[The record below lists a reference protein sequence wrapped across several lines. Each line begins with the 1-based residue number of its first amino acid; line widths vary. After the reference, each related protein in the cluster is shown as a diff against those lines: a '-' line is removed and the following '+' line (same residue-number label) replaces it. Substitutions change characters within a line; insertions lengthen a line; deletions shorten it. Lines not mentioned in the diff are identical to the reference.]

1 MKKNKRIYLVVLLA
15 LALCISASA
24 HDSRV
29 DAAEKKEPTIVKEIL
44 SKRTQYS
51 KHYLMSDGSYQA
63 VITGYSQHYENEGG
77 EWKDID
83 VSLTDKQS
91 HDQQLISKEFQKGL
105 LLDGQDNTNER
116 TRAGLQN
123 QNQTFFPVQVPY
135 YTQIHKL
142 FNSGYTVGKERER
155 LTIIPMNSN
164 PVLGFQEDNNTILYQ
179 GAWEKTDVRLQVQT
193 DGIKETII
201 LHDSEAPNQ
210 FSFELIRIDND
221 SSLEAL
227 QLEDPWLE
235 DALGQRRNVF
245 QERRVEGDR
254 VFLDYHIQPEDL
266 VYPIVI
272 DPSISTGGMSAASIY
287 ESEIYGTWIGGWAN
301 LSLFNVGFTY
311 NESDSSRD
319 LAGLKYGLLSIPLGS
334 SIVSAELKLHYT
346 NNTIPFTVSII
357 RLLSYTSHN
366 YSGTAENMVNTVVPV
381 ASNEWFTVNITNIF
395 KDQLTYGNEGILLFT
410 QGQGNQIYRM
420 NIKGPGYSDPSL
432 RPQLVVTYNASPNQ
446 PYGLNP
452 GSTNASSPSLFTT
465 KTPTLNWVFSDP
477 DSSVQS
483 QFHIQIF
490 NTSDTLVHDSSWI
503 SSSTTSYTVPA
514 HVLQSGTSYYWKV
527 RTRDQYNFESPFSIP
542 LYFRVNLLP
551 QLTSL
556 SFVDGQQIDDNSLHF
571 SWGYYDADNQPQT
584 QYQLVGSQD
593 NWATWA
599 YNSGEVNSGA
609 ASHAITLHTFGE
621 WDFAVRVRDGY
632 DWSDWYFRNNLFVN
646 RLPDRSATMISN
658 TIPATM
664 EAGETYPVSVTVK
677 NTGNMTWDE
686 AQQFRLG
693 AVEDSDPFAD
703 TRQAIAPG
711 QSVPTNQS
719 YTFTFNMTAPA
730 GPAAVSSRVTDWRM
744 VQDGITWFG
753 ESLTKTVNIVDT
765 LPPKVT
771 STEAPAEVT
780 VGSNGT
786 YDIYVYEAADSG
798 SGVKDVRFP
807 TWTEANGQD
816 DIVWYEGTN
825 MGDGTWK
832 VTIPIPQHNMEA
844 GTYITHIYVYDWA
857 GNSAMVAQNLTLVK
871 LNKAAYFYTPDGKID
886 RIELPMGEVYHY
898 QYDSKGNLLRI
909 TKQ

>member
-1 MKKNKRIYLVVLLA
+1 MVVLLA

-24 HDSRV
+24 HESRV

-105 LLDGQDNTNER
+105 LLDGQDSTNER

-142 FNSGYTVGKERER
+142 FDSGYTVGKERER

-164 PVLGFQEDNNTILYQ
+164 PVLGIQEDNTTILYQ
-179 GAWEKTDVRLQVQT
+179 GAWEKADVRLQVQT

-210 FSFELIRIDND
+210 FSFELIGIDSD

-227 QLEDPWLE
+227 QLEAPWLE

-245 QERRVEGDR
+245 QEKRVEGDR
-254 VFLDYHIQPEDL
+254 IFLDYHIQTEDL

-272 DPSISTGGMSAASIY
+272 DPSISTSGMSFGSVY
-287 ESEIYGTWIGGWAN
+287 YSEQYGSRITDWN
-301 LSLFNVGFTY
+301 DCSYPYFFCSTFNVGFTY
-311 NESDSSRD
+311 NESDSSRES
-319 LAGLKYGLLSIPLGS
+319 AALKYDLLSIPSGS
-334 SIVSAELKLHYT
+334 LIASAELKLHYT
-346 NNTIPFTVSII
+346 NNTTLFNIRVT
-357 RLLSYTSHN
+357 RLLSFGNLN
-366 YSGTAENMVNTVVPV
+366 YLDTIENKASTTIPV
-381 ASNEWFTVNITNIF
+381 AQNQWLAIDITNIF
-395 KDQLTYGNEGILLFT
+395 KDQMIYGNKGIFLASEGDGT
-410 QGQGNQIYRM
+410 M
-420 NIKGPGYSDPSL
+420 NIKGPAYSDPSL

-465 KTPTLNWVFSDP
+465 KTPALNWVFSDP

-490 NTSDTLVHDSSWI
+490 NMSDTLVHDSSWVN
-503 SSSTTSYTVPA
+503 SSTTSYTVPA

-527 RTRDQYNFESPFSIP
+527 RTKDPYNFESPFSIP

-571 SWGYYDADNQPQT
+571 SWGYSDADNQPQT

-599 YNSGEVNSGA
+599 YNSGEVNSAA

-632 DWSDWYFRNNLFVN
+632 DWSDWYFRNNLYVN
-646 RLPDRSATMISN
+646 PLPDRSATMISN

-664 EAGETYPVSVTVK
+664 EAGETYPVSVMVK

-686 AQQFRLG
+686 SQQFRLG
-693 AVEDSDPFAD
+693 AIEDRDPFAD

-719 YTFTFNMTAPA
+719 YTFTFNMTAPT

-771 STEAPAEVT
+771 STEAPAEVI

-798 SGVKDVRFP
+798 SGVKNVRFP

-871 LNKAAYFYTPDGKID
+871 LNKAAHFYTPDGKID
-886 RIELPMGEVYHY
+886 RIELPTGEVYRY